1 MQRSSPDVFKGLERE
16 ICEGNRVK
24 SNMKMSCPSCGAEW
38 ILPESVKGPDVCPFC
53 GAELNPNAK
62 FCPECGSKQ
71 Q

>member
-1 MQRSSPDVFKGLERE
+1 
-16 ICEGNRVK
+16 
-24 SNMKMSCPSCGAEW
+24 
-38 ILPESVKGPDVCPFC
+38 